1 MHDAPGYI
9 TAVIAS
15 LQCRGARQDA
25 IQGLDDREWQ
35 ELLSF
40 CDAAHLTLFLSKL
53 EVGVLPEW
61 VAARV
66 QRNVSDSSLRW
77 ERIRATYREL
87 SAALD
92 GEGVEHLVI
101 KGFAQCPAFVAD
113 PRLRMQGDFDIYAPP
128 GSIERFE
135 DALRR
140 IGYRSQVLPRRN
152 GFLVGDHLPAMTR
165 DTKFEW
171 RGNCFDA
178 DLPLGVEPHFC
189 FWNQVD
195 TRLSVEGVNAFW
207 ERRVARQLDDLT
219 FTSLHPVDNLGYCAL
234 HILRNLFRCEWVI
247 HHVYELAC
255 CLHTNAGDAGFWKR
269 WREAHDDSLRS
280 LEAISFRLAK
290 TWFNCDLS
298 QEAECEI
305 AGLSAGVQQWF
316 TFFSNSPIERM
327 FRANKDGVWLHIA
340 LLERASDKRAVL
352 HHTLFPAMLPSP
364 KGSSQTVT
372 KFKKK
377 VSPWRA
383 NGPLRY
389 PTYLISRSAHHLGV
403 LPSALWHGGRW
414 WLSQKS
420 LGPQFWTFFAASF
433 FFSLG
438 LSTFFF
444 LFNIHLIDRGFTE
457 KSIGWLVSAMAA
469 GSIVG
474 TLPAGVLASRYG
486 LRRAA
491 LTCFV
496 SVIVVF
502 SLRAVVAA
510 LTVHL
515 VLAFAAGAALSIWA
529 VCISPLV
536 AQLTTERNRPF
547 AFSLIFSSGIGT
559 VALGNIVGGNLPGL
573 LARVSGVGSTL
584 AHQVALLLCCGVVS
598 LGLRPIWRLRME
610 TVDGPVVPRRKRR
623 LPAVHPFLLRFL
635 PAIAIWS
642 LVTGSFGPFAN
653 VYFAKH
659 LQMPLPQIGFVFSVS
674 QIMQVAAVLLAPLV
688 FRRFGLVTGIVYMQ
702 VATASALASLALFH
716 GVVEASFLYVG
727 YTAFQWMSEP
737 GMYSLLMDRLPPGD
751 RSDASAWNVL
761 VTSSAQAIA
770 ATLAG
775 AAFVRFDYPVVL
787 MIVAGIALAAA
798 CSFHL
803 LVRGSRREVP
813 CAVLTSRMGEVR
825 KPS

>member
-1 MHDAPGYI
+1 MREVPRYI
-9 TAVIAS
+9 TALIAS

-25 IQGLDDREWQ
+25 IQELDDREWQ
-35 ELLSF
+35 ELLAF
-40 CDAAHLTLFLSKL
+40 CDAAHVTLFLSKL
-53 EVGVLPEW
+53 DGGVLPEW

-66 QRNVSDSSLRW
+66 QRNVTDSSLRW
-77 ERIRATYREL
+77 KSIRGAYRQV

-92 GEGVEHLVI
+92 DAGVEHLVI

-135 DALRR
+135 DALRKV
-140 IGYRSQVLPRRN
+140 GYRSEILPRRN
-152 GFLVGDHLPAMTR
+152 GFLAGDHLPAMTP

-171 RGNCFDA
+171 RGNCFAA
-178 DLPLGVEPHFC
+178 DMPLGVEPHLC
-189 FWNQVD
+189 FWNEVD
-195 TRLSVEGVNAFW
+195 TRLAVEGVGAFW
-207 ERRVARQLDDLT
+207 ERRVVRHLDDLT
-219 FTSLHPVDNLGYCAL
+219 FTGLHPVDNLGYCAL

-255 CLHTNAGDAGFWKR
+255 CLHANAGDAAFWR
-269 WREAHDDSLRS
+269 CWRESHDDSLRS

-298 QEAECEI
+298 EEAEGEI
-305 AGLSAGVQQWF
+305 LGLSPAVQQWF
-316 TFFSNSPIERM
+316 ECFSDSPIDCM

-340 LLERASDKRAVL
+340 LLEKASDKRAVL

-364 KGSSQTVT
+364 RGSKQTVT
-372 KFKKK
+372 KFKKTVK
-377 VSPWRA
+377 PWRA
-383 NGPLRY
+383 NGLLRY
-389 PTYLISRSAHHLGV
+389 PTYVISRSAHHLGV
-403 LPSALWHGGRW
+403 LPSAIWNGCRW
-414 WLSQKS
+414 WLAQKGLS
-420 LGPQFWTFFAASF
+420 SQFWTFFAASF
-433 FFSLG
+433 CFNLG

-474 TLPAGVLASRYG
+474 TLPAGLLASRYG

-496 SVIVVF
+496 SAIVIF
-502 SLRAVVAA
+502 SLRAVVVAVPA
-510 LTVHL
+510 QL

-559 VALGNIVGGNLPGL
+559 VALGSIAGGSLPGL
-573 LARVSGVGSTL
+573 LQRVAGVTNTL
-584 AHQVALLLCCGVVS
+584 AQQVALLLCCGVVA

-610 TVDGPVVPRRKRR
+610 TVAAPKKHR
-623 LPAVHPFLLRFL
+623 LPAVHPFLRRFL

-642 LVTGSFGPFAN
+642 LVTGSFMPFAN

-659 LQMPLPQIGFVFSVS
+659 LQMPLPQIGFVFSIS

-688 FRRFGLVTGIVYMQ
+688 FRRFGLVTGIIYMQ
-702 VATASALASLALFH
+702 VATAAALASLGLFH
-716 GVVEASFLYVG
+716 GLIEASFLYVG

-737 GMYSLLMDRLPPGD
+737 GMYSLLMDKLPPAD

-761 VTSSAQAIA
+761 VSSCSQAVA

-787 MIVAGIALAAA
+787 MMVAGIALLAA

-803 LVRGSRREVP
+803 LLRTSGGREVS
-813 CAVLTSRMGEVR
+813 CRALSSGMGEVR
-825 KPS
+825 KPG